1 MPRVILHVDMDSF
14 YASAEKARN
23 PSLQGKPLI
32 VGADPKGRGVVVA
45 CSYEARKFGVKS
57 GMPISRAYKLCPD
70 AIYLK
75 PDFPYYNQ
83 LSGEVM
89 DLLRGFCSRFEQ
101 ASIDE
106 AYMDIS
112 DKVSSYNDV
121 ENYVVNIKR
130 ALKSNFNLTCS
141 VGAAVNKSI
150 AKIASDMKKPDALTI
165 VRPEESMRFLAPL
178 PVSKISGVGTK
189 TEEALEKMGIKTI
202 GELSK
207 VDGKELVKV
216 FGKNGV
222 WLWGIANA
230 LERVDVQEIMERKSI
245 SHEFTFQEDTG
256 DASLIQK
263 TFNDLI
269 NKVHRRL
276 TEDGLYFRTVG
287 IKVRYDN
294 FATFIREK
302 SYKDY
307 TTDWEVISNIVSSLF
322 KEFQENEEK
331 VRLLGV
337 RLTNLKP
344 IEGKQQTLAAWQSSE
359 RISNS

>member
-57 GMPISRAYKLCPD
+57 GMPISRAYKFCPEG
-70 AIYLK
+70 IYLR

-83 LSGEVM
+83 LSSEVM
-89 DLLRGFCSRFEQ
+89 DLLREFSSRFEQ

-112 DKVSSYNDV
+112 DKVSDYNDI
-121 ENYVVNIKR
+121 ENYITKIKK
-130 ALKSNFNLTCS
+130 ALKSDFNLTCS

-150 AKIASDMKKPDALTI
+150 AKIASDMKKPDGLTM
-165 VRPEESMRFLAPL
+165 VKPEESMKFLAPL

-189 TEEALEKMGIKTI
+189 TEEVLEQMGIKTT
-202 GELSK
+202 GELAK
-207 VDGKELVKV
+207 IDGKQLVKI

-230 LERVDVQEIMERKSI
+230 LERVEVQEIMERKSI
-245 SHEFTFQEDTG
+245 SHEFTFQEDTS

-263 TFNDLI
+263 TLNDLI
-269 NKVHRRL
+269 GKVHRRL
-276 TEDGLYFRTVG
+276 MEDGLYFRTVG
-287 IKVRYDN
+287 IKVRYGN
-294 FATFIREK
+294 FATFVREK

-307 TTDWEVISNIVSSLF
+307 TADREVIINMASSLF
-322 KEFQENEEK
+322 KEFQKSEEK
-331 VRLLGV
+331 IRLLGV

-344 IEGKQQTLAAWQSSE
+344 IEGEQQTLATWQSNE
-359 RISNS
+359 N